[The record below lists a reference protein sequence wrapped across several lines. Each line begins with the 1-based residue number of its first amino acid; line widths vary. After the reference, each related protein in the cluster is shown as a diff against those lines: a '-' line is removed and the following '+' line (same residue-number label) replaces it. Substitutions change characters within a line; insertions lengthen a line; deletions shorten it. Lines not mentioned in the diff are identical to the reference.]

1 MFEAKL
7 SEANVLKKIVEAIK
21 DLVTDVNID
30 ISANGM
36 SIQAMDSSHVALVSL
51 NIPSDG
57 FESFRADTAQA
68 LGINIGNLSK
78 VLKLAGGDDSLT
90 LQSDQESSQ
99 LKLTFENAKT
109 LRQTVYNMNLI
120 TLDSEHLAIPD
131 TEYAST
137 VKIPSGEFAKICR
150 EFYSLSETLQV
161 ATVQGKVN
169 FSVEGDIGSG
179 TMTMSNEGG
188 DEDVTVEV

>member
-7 SEANVLKKIVEAIK
+7 TEASVLKKIIEAIK
-21 DLVTDVNID
+21 DLVNDVNID
-30 ISANGM
+30 ISNNGL

-68 LGINIGNLSK
+68 LGINIANLSK
-78 VLKLAGGDDSLT
+78 VLKLAGNDDSLM
-90 LQSDQESSQ
+90 LQADQDSSA
-99 LKLTFENAKT
+99 LKLTFENAKSG
-109 LRQTVYNMNLI
+109 RQTVYNMNLI
-120 TLDSEHLAIPD
+120 QIDSEHLAIPD

-137 VKIPSGEFAKICR
+137 VRIPSGEFSKICR

-161 ATVQGKVN
+161 AT
-169 FSVEGDIGSG
+169 S
-179 TMTMSNEGG
+179 
-188 DEDVTVEV
+188 